1 MRDTTTQQQEGKT
14 MEITLD
20 GIRNLEQL
28 ITELDRLEGRTNLI
42 QADILTRLL
51 ERLNSIIR
59 DSK

>member
-1 MRDTTTQQQEGKT
+1 
-14 MEITLD
+14 MEIELVTKD
-20 GIRNLEQL
+20 GTRNLEQL
-28 ITELDRLEGRTNLI
+28 ITELNRLEGRTNLI